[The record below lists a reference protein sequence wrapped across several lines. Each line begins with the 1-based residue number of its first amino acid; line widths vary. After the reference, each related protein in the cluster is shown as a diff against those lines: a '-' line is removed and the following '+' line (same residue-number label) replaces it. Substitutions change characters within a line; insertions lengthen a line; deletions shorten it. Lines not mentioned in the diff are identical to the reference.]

1 MFPAAALTHLKSL
14 IARGH
19 RFAITTHVN
28 ADGDG
33 LGSEV
38 ALAVYLQQ
46 LGKEAYIFNHSQIPS
61 NYEFL
66 DPFGDIQLFDPARH
80 GDIIRQCDAI
90 FILDIS
96 HWQRLKQ
103 FGEFVRPLKIPKVC
117 IDHHPTEEAFVDL
130 DVVEPSASS
139 TGELIFELLQGLQAR
154 IDGRIAEALY
164 TAVMTDTGSF
174 RYSNTNA
181 HSHRVA
187 AQLLEAGVRPHLV
200 YQQVYEN
207 MPAARMRLLARIL
220 ESLQFENNGQIVWFV
235 IKQQDLELS
244 GASYKDTEGFVDVPR
259 SIKGVEISIMFFE
272 TPDDKVKASFRS
284 KGNYVIN
291 GLANRFGGGGHPF
304 AAGALIEENM
314 QNAIPRVLEEARM
327 LF

>member
-1 MFPAAALTHLKSL
+1 MFPAAALAHLKSL

-61 NYEFL
+61 SYEFL
-66 DPFGDIQLFDPARH
+66 DPFGDIQLFEAARH
-80 GDIIRQCDAI
+80 GDIVRQCDAV

-103 FGEFVRPLKIPKVC
+103 FGEFVRPLPIPKVC
-117 IDHHPTEEAFVDL
+117 IDHHPTDEAFVDL
-130 DVVEPSASS
+130 DVVEPTSSS

-187 AQLLEAGVRPHLV
+187 AQLLEAGVRPHLI

-220 ESLQFENNGQIVWFV
+220 DSLQFENNGQIVWFV
-235 IKQQDLELS
+235 IKQQDLQLS

-259 SIKGVEISIMFFE
+259 SIKGVEISIMFYE

-284 KGNYVIN
+284 KGKYVIN

-314 QNAIPRVLEEARM
+314 QSAIPRVLEEARM